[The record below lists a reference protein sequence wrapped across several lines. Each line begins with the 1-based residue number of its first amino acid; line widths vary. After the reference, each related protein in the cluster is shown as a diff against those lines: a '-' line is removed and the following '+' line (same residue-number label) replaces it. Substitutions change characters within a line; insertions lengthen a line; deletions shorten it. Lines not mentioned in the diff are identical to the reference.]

1 MLDKCPGAAETR
13 TRVPA
18 YKKCPDCGEEVEIWS
33 DELKAKCTKCGAT
46 VFREDA
52 LSCIE
57 RCRYVKEFIG
67 EEKYNQLIE
76 EKAKSK

>member
-1 MLDKCPGAAETR
+1 MLDKCPGAAKIR
-13 TRVPA
+13 APISA

-33 DELKAKCTKCGAT
+33 DEQKAKCTKCGVL

-57 RCRYVKEFIG
+57 WCRYTKEYIG
-67 EEKYNQLIE
+67 EGKV
-76 EKAKSK
+76 KSK